1 MAKLCGVLSAILV
14 DDMVKVWWRKGSQT
28 MKEEFHSMGV
38 RFLHPPGA
46 GGQPVF
52 DTPYVMSKPQWWL
65 YGDGACRTKEC
76 LLLCAFSNYGL
87 SKNCKMEAVLF
98 KPWSRFLCTEATY
111 MSKAKAVNSPM
122 VMNKVVQR
130 NRSERLTCFLLY
142 ISRCYVPCTQQVI
155 AHTCGRHFA
164 MCGEKFSSRENSV
177 ALLKVTSSFLDF
189 FFQKLP
195 I

>member
-1 MAKLCGVLSAILV
+1 MVFQNMAKLCGVLSAMLV

-38 RFLHPPGA
+38 RFLPPPGA

-142 ISRCYVPCTQQVI
+142 ISIGAMYPVPSRSLHIHVVGTLQC
-155 AHTCGRHFA
+155 AGKSFHR
-164 MCGEKFSSRENSV
+164 EKIPWPF
-177 ALLKVTSSFLDF
+177 
-189 FFQKLP
+189 
-195 I
+195 